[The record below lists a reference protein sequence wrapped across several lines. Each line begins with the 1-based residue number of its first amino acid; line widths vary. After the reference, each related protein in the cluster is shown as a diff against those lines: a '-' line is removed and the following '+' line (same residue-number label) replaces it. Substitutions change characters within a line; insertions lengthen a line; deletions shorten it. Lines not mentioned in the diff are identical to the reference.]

1 MFILAS
7 QSPRRREILERFF
20 ENFKVVPSNAD
31 ENVIEENPREKA
43 IEVAR
48 KKAWEVYNRVG
59 GTVVGADTIVVL
71 ENKVLGKPKNEK
83 EAEKMLKLLSGKT
96 HEVITGYC
104 IIHEGKEITGFEVT
118 KVKFRDLSEE
128 EIEWYVSTGEPLDKA
143 GAYAIQGKAAIFIEW
158 IYGDFYNVV
167 GLPIKVVLELKKLG
181 FPLKQF

>member
-20 ENFKVVPSNAD
+20 EDFKIVPSNTN
-31 ENVIEENPREKA
+31 ESVIAENPREKA

-48 KKAWEVYNRVG
+48 KKAWEVYNRTG
-59 GTVVGADTIVVL
+59 GTVLGADTIVVL
-71 ENKVLGKPKNEK
+71 ENKVLGKPKNEE
-83 EAEKMLKLLSGKT
+83 EAEKMLKLLSGKV

-104 IIHEGKEITGFEVT
+104 IIHEGKEITGFEAT
-118 KVKFRDLSEE
+118 KVKFRELSEE
-128 EIEWYVSTGEPLDKA
+128 EIKWYVSTGEPLDKA

-158 IYGDFYNVV
+158 IHGDFYNVV

-181 FPLKQF
+181 FPLK

>member
-20 ENFKVVPSNAD
+20 ENFEVVPSNAD
-31 ENVIEENPREKA
+31 ESVIAENPREKA

-48 KKAWEVYNRVG
+48 KKVWEVYNRTG
-59 GTVVGADTIVVL
+59 GTVLGADTIVVL
-71 ENKVLGKPKNEK
+71 ENKALEKPRNEE
-83 EAEKMLKLLSGKT
+83 EAEKMLKLLSGKI

-104 IIHEGKEITGFEVT
+104 IIHEGKEITGSEVT
-118 KVKFRDLSEE
+118 KVKFRELSEE
-128 EIEWYVSTGEPLDKA
+128 EIRWYVSTGEPLDKA

-158 IYGDFYNVV
+158 IHGDFYNVV
-167 GLPIKVVLELKKLG
+167 GLPIKVVLELKNLG

>member
-20 ENFKVVPSNAD
+20 KDFKVVPSNAD
-31 ENVIEENPREKA
+31 ESVITENPREKA
-43 IEVAR
+43 VEVAR
-48 KKAWEVYNRVG
+48 KKAWEVYNRTG
-59 GTVVGADTIVVL
+59 GTVLGADTIVVL
-71 ENKVLGKPKNEK
+71 ENKALGKPKNEE
-83 EAEKMLKLLSGKT
+83 EAEKMLKLLSGKI

-104 IIHEGKEITGFEVT
+104 IIHEGKEIAGFEVT